1 MFKFRLFNIVYII
14 RLRKFVDYFSRSFS
28 FSYHFGMAHTKTEDV
43 PIPDI
48 IYDKSTGIKYV
59 RGKFYGKVTPL
70 MYFDFILL

>member
-1 MFKFRLFNIVYII
+1 
-14 RLRKFVDYFSRSFS
+14 
-28 FSYHFGMAHTKTEDV
+28 MAHTKTEDV